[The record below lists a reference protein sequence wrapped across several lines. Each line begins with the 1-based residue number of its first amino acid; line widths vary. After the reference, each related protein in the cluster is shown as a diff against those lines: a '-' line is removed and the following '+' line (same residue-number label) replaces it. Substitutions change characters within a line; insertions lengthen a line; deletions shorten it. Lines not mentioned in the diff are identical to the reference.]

1 MGFTVIEIAD
11 FFSFFLSFFLS
22 FFFFFFGKI
31 RGFGDLIKIE
41 RETLHAVKGSG
52 QAPAVQELCR
62 RHATLAK
69 SDKQIINSQTRS
81 GS

>member
-1 MGFTVIEIAD
+1 MRFTIIGID
-11 FFSFFLSFFLS
+11 YFLS
-22 FFFFFFGKI
+22 FFFFFGKI
-31 RGFGDLIKIE
+31 RGFRDLIKIE
-41 RETLHAVKGSG
+41 RGTLHAVKGSG